1 MSGLTEVQV
10 LYASAQKEF
19 NERQSDKQEIDL
31 LRQDSCGD
39 PIMAQ
44 WLMNLTSI
52 HEGTGLILALVQW
65 VKDARCCEMWYR
77 LLQVRLGPGNTV
89 LWPAATAP
97 MRPLAWEL
105 PHAPSAALKR
115 KKRKKRKVSYERSS
129 RQARRLSS
137 QDPVGYSFI
146 IPGD

>member
-44 WLMNLTSI
+44 WLTNLTSI
-52 HEGTGLILALVQW
+52 HEGTGLMLGLVQW
-65 VKDARCCEMWYR
+65 V
-77 LLQVRLGPGNTV
+77 
-89 LWPAATAP
+89 
-97 MRPLAWEL
+97 
-105 PHAPSAALKR
+105 
-115 KKRKKRKVSYERSS
+115 
-129 RQARRLSS
+129 
-137 QDPVGYSFI
+137 
-146 IPGD
+146 